1 MEQYTSEDFMPTKEE
16 LELREKLL
24 KSMELRDAMN
34 RAIDAGD
41 EKEAKRLAALIKVS
55 PWMAESIKSIYGLDV
70 LKSIGYDMSDVIA
83 EYGEEWLEKEDEI
96 YLELKEPME
105 IIQKM
110 QKELWK
116 EEGKI

>member
-1 MEQYTSEDFMPTKEE
+1 
-16 LELREKLL
+16 
-24 KSMELRDAMN
+24 
-34 RAIDAGD
+34 
-41 EKEAKRLAALIKVS
+41 
-55 PWMAESIKSIYGLDV
+55 
-70 LKSIGYDMSDVIA
+70 MSDVIA
-83 EYGEEWLEKEDEI
+83 EYGKEWLEKEDEI